1 MRCRRRPRGLL
12 WPSGGDVE
20 TRIADI
26 VGAGFRRWAEF
37 TERFTENEARI
48 RTIDPGAA
56 QWQDL
61 RSLLERSCGAE
72 QGPSATCPIFTLS
85 DYGVDVTHSNVR
97 TLNVFRGTFVCDET
111 EGLPAEDATGRV
123 LQRIG
128 TAYPDV
134 VDAIRSKIS
143 ELPDDRIGSVR
154 LQRSDQPGWP
164 SPGPSIVLAYALQRI
179 ELVGGGAEER
189 EIRLEVFVLPCDDRP
204 RAVPHATVGK
214 LVRQICAAERQA
226 TPDAMLLTK
235 DLIDVDAEL
244 IETMR
249 RKALEGGD
257 VIPVVAI
264 WPIACFAVAVN

>member
-189 EIRLEVFVLPCDDRP
+189 EICWKSLFFRVTTGRELFHTPPSANSFVKFVQLKDR
-204 RAVPHATVGK
+204 
-214 LVRQICAAERQA
+214 Q
-226 TPDAMLLTK
+226 LLTRCSSQK
-235 DLIDVDAEL
+235 ISLMS
-244 IETMR
+244 MR
-249 RKALEGGD
+249 SLSRQCGGKHWK
-257 VIPVVAI
+257 VAT
-264 WPIACFAVAVN
+264 

>member
-1 MRCRRRPRGLL
+1 MSRGIRWRWSSEFGRVHRFGSRETILVNTIVVAGTREADAYRIAREKL
-12 WPSGGDVE
+12 SRIVANLAPEAFETLFSRVMSLVPPEELAGALSASPPWPSGGDVE

-85 DYGVDVTHSNVR
+85 DHGVDVTHSNVK

-111 EGLPAEDATGRV
+111 EGLPSEDPTGRA

-154 LQRSDQPGWP
+154 LSTIRRAR
-164 SPGPSIVLAYALQRI
+164 LA
-179 ELVGGGAEER
+179 
-189 EIRLEVFVLPCDDRP
+189 
-204 RAVPHATVGK
+204 
-214 LVRQICAAERQA
+214 
-226 TPDAMLLTK
+226 
-235 DLIDVDAEL
+235 
-244 IETMR
+244 
-249 RKALEGGD
+249 
-257 VIPVVAI
+257 
-264 WPIACFAVAVN
+264 

>member
-97 TLNVFRGTFVCDET
+97 TLNVFRVHSS
-111 EGLPAEDATGRV
+111 ATRQKDYQLRTQPVACFNGSGR
-123 LQRIG
+123 LIPMLWTR
-128 TAYPDV
+128 
-134 VDAIRSKIS
+134 
-143 ELPDDRIGSVR
+143 SVR
-154 LQRSDQPGWP
+154 KFRSCRMIASARFGSNDPTSQVGLAQVRP
-164 SPGPSIVLAYALQRI
+164 SCWL
-179 ELVGGGAEER
+179 
-189 EIRLEVFVLPCDDRP
+189 
-204 RAVPHATVGK
+204 
-214 LVRQICAAERQA
+214 
-226 TPDAMLLTK
+226 MLCK
-235 DLIDVDAEL
+235 
-244 IETMR
+244 
-249 RKALEGGD
+249 G
-257 VIPVVAI
+257 
-264 WPIACFAVAVN
+264 